1 MDPIFSAFASILNW
15 DVRSLLLF
23 MVIFIL
29 TADYIKNRQPPSFP
43 PGPRALPIV
52 GNMFTVD
59 HKRIHESF
67 VQVGQGFNVQ
77 QGKAMALIHP
87 FIIVTNCGS
96 CQIHSQL
103 AEKYGDVFSLRM
115 GREWMVVL
123 SGFKV
128 VKEALVNQGDRV
140 IDRPEQPLQMD
151 IAHGQGEK
159 TTQGHLS
166 HIVYFSDNICII
178 SSTCLV
184 AEITH

>member
-1 MDPIFSAFASILNW
+1 MGRMDPIFSTFASILNW

-29 TADYIKNRQPPSFP
+29 TADYIKNRRPPSFP
-43 PGPRALPIV
+43 PGPRPFPIV

-59 HKRIHESF
+59 HKRLNESF
-67 VQVGQGFNVQ
+67 VQVGHGLQ
-77 QGKAMALIHP
+77 QGKALALMHP

-96 CQIHSQL
+96 CQIHAQL

-123 SGFKV
+123 NRFKA
-128 VKEALVNQGDRV
+128 VKEALVNQGDSV
-140 IDRPEQPLQMD
+140 IDRPEQALQVD

-159 TTQGHLS
+159 ND
-166 HIVYFSDNICII
+166 I
-178 SSTCLV
+178 
-184 AEITH
+184 